1 MDAETKVVVLVD
13 EEPPVMLVTDLE
25 ALEAPLAAEELM
37 EETAD
42 ESAEPER
49 EADALAM
56 ADDAP
61 DVMPAM
67 TDEASLRIELGR
79 PVTPPT
85 TDVTPLMI
93 ELT

>member
-1 MDAETKVVVLVD
+1 MVVLVD
-13 EEPPVMLVTDLE
+13 EELPVMLVRELE

-42 ESAEPER
+42 ERSEPER
-49 EADALAM
+49 EAEALAM

-61 DVMPAM
+61 EVMPATAEEAPLM
-67 TDEASLRIELGR
+67 TELGR
-79 PVTPPT
+79 PVIPPT
-85 TDVTPLMI
+85 TDVASLMM